1 MQWPPGQVSP
11 DKAWLADKEGPTRRR
26 VSLGDVAQLVE
37 HLLCTQ
43 GVVGSSPIVSTR
55 SRVPGLVT
63 SSEPSTGALGCGG
76 SGPERGASRPRAL
89 APARSVVAA
98 PRDRALRRGV
108 VP

>member
-1 MQWPPGQVSP
+1 
-11 DKAWLADKEGPTRRR
+11 
-26 VSLGDVAQLVE
+26 
-37 HLLCTQ
+37 
-43 GVVGSSPIVSTR
+43 
-55 SRVPGLVT
+55 VPGLVT